1 MSALPK
7 LVAVLGPT
15 ACGKSG
21 LGVALARRFDG
32 EVVSADSRQVY
43 RGLDLGTG
51 KVTPEE
57 MEGVP
62 HHMLDVV
69 EPGQPYSVADFQAGA
84 YAALD
89 NILARGKVPFLV
101 GGTGLYLR
109 AVTEGFVFS
118 DAPPDPDLR
127 NRLESLSTTEL
138 RTLVEE
144 KTGAALSGGE
154 ENNRQ
159 RLIRAAEKVLSGGWE
174 TPPAKPRYHCLLL
187 GVTYPRQ
194 TVCDRID
201 QRLQARIDAGM
212 IDEVANLRAAGVSD
226 EFLDRLGLEYRFILH
241 FLQGDVRDLE
251 ELKILLGTAIK
262 QFAKRQM
269 SWFRKDKN
277 VLWLDMEADPI
288 AQAAQAVS
296 AFLSQN

>member
-43 RGLDLGTG
+43 RGLNLGTG
-51 KVTPEE
+51 KITPEE

-69 EPGQPYSVADFQAGA
+69 DPGEMYSVADFQAGA
-84 YAALD
+84 YAAIAD
-89 NILARGKVPFLV
+89 ILSRGKVPFLV

-109 AVTEGFVFS
+109 SVTEGFVFS
-118 DAPPDPDLR
+118 AAQPDPALR
-127 NRLESLSTTEL
+127 EKLEALSTPEL
-138 RTLVEE
+138 RALVEE

>member
-51 KVTPEE
+51 KITPEE

-69 EPGQPYSVADFQAGA
+69 DPGEMYSVADFQAGA
-84 YAALD
+84 YAAIAD
-89 NILARGKVPFLV
+89 ILSRGRVPFLV

-109 AVTEGFVFS
+109 SVTEGFVFS
-118 DAPPDPDLR
+118 DAQPDPALR
-127 NRLESLSTTEL
+127 EKLEALSTPEL
-138 RTLVEE
+138 RALVEE